1 MSNQKSTQKVLGI
14 DLGTTNSAAAIY
26 EGGHAT
32 VIPSAEGP
40 TMAGKM
46 FPSVVAFTKDGQLL
60 VGEPAKRQA
69 TTNPEGT
76 IFEIKRKM
84 GTDYKAHIYGKDY
97 TPQQLSAFILQKI
110 KKDAET
116 YLGVQVNQAVITVP
130 AHFDDNQRQAT
141 KDAGEIA
148 GFQVMRIINEP
159 TAACLAYGI
168 DKLEQE
174 MKILVFSFGGGTH
187 DVTLMDFGKG
197 VFEVLSTSGDTQ
209 LGGTDVDKA
218 VMTYL
223 VEEFK
228 RQTGVDVSNDR
239 MAMSRLKDAA
249 EKAKIELSTLMST
262 DIDLPF
268 LTADASGPKHL
279 HMTLT
284 RTKLES
290 LAQPIVDKTRPTL
303 LKALED
309 AKLNPQQVDKIIL
322 IGGMTRMPLV
332 QRFVEQI
339 MGKAPE
345 RGIDPME
352 SVAIGAS
359 IQGGVVTGEI
369 KDLLLLDVTPLSL
382 GVETMGGVMTKV
394 IEKNTTIPTKRS
406 QIFSTAADFQTAVTI
421 HVLQGERAMSS
432 DNVSLGQF
440 NLVDLP
446 PAPRGVPQIE
456 VTFDID
462 ANGILNVTAKDKG
475 TGKEAKI
482 TITAST
488 KLTQEEKDRLIREA
502 EQFQEQDRKKKEEA
516 ETRNQA
522 DSLVYTAERTKSDLA
537 GKISPEETGKIDAA
551 VTELKNALA
560 SNDMEAVKS
569 KTEAL
574 QKVLQEV
581 GTKVYQQAA
590 AEAAKQQ
597 QQSQEPHAGSD
608 PNMGGGA
615 AGDVPPG
622 AGPSGPDD
630 GPEVVDSEDYKVK

>member
-1 MSNQKSTQKVLGI
+1 MSNQKTSEKVLGI

-46 FPSVVAFTKDGQLL
+46 FPSVVAFTKEGQLL

-76 IFEIKRKM
+76 VFEIKRKM
-84 GTDYKAHIYGKDY
+84 GTEYKVSIYGKEY
-97 TPQQLSAFILQKI
+97 TPQQISSFILQKI
-110 KKDAET
+110 KKDAEN
-116 YLGVQVNQAVITVP
+116 YLGGTMRKAVITVP
-130 AHFDDNQRQAT
+130 AHFNDNQRQAT

-168 DKLEQE
+168 DKVQQE

-187 DVTLMDFGKG
+187 DVTVMDFGKG
-197 VFEVLSTSGDTQ
+197 VFQVLSTSGDTQ
-209 LGGTDVDKA
+209 LGGTDVDRA
-218 VMTYL
+218 VMQYIL
-223 VEEFK
+223 DEFK
-228 RQTGVDVSNDR
+228 RQNGIDISGDK
-239 MAMSRLKDAA
+239 MAMSRLKEAA

-279 HMTLT
+279 RLTLT

-290 LAQPIVDKTRPTL
+290 LAQPIVQRTQPTL

-309 AKLNPQQVDKIIL
+309 AKLTPQGIDKIIL

-339 MGKAPE
+339 LGKAPE
-345 RGIDPME
+345 RGLDPME
-352 SVAIGAS
+352 CVAIGAS
-359 IQGGVVTGEI
+359 IQAAVITGEVT
-369 KDLLLLDVTPLSL
+369 DLLLLDVTPLTL
-382 GVETMGGVMTKV
+382 GLETMGGVFTKV
-394 IEKNTTIPTKRS
+394 MEKNTTIPTKRS
-406 QIFSTAADFQTAVTI
+406 QIFTTAADFQTAVTI
-421 HVLQGERAMSS
+421 HVLQGERAMAS
-432 DNVSLGQF
+432 DNVSLGMF

-462 ANGILNVTAKDKG
+462 ANGILNVTAKDLG
-475 TGKEAKI
+475 TGKESKI
-482 TITAST
+482 RITAST
-488 KLTQEEKDRLIREA
+488 KLSKEEKERLIKDA
-502 EQFQEQDRKKKEEA
+502 EQFAEQDRKKKEEA
-516 ETRNQA
+516 ELRNSA
-522 DSLVYTAERTKSDLA
+522 DSLVYTAERTKTDLA
-537 GKISPEETGKIDAA
+537 GKINQEQIGKIDAA

-560 SNDMEAVKS
+560 SNDMTQIKTKS
-569 KTEAL
+569 DEL
-574 QKVLQEV
+574 QKVLQAV
-581 GTKVYQQAA
+581 GTTVYQQAA
-590 AEAAKQQ
+590 AEQAKQQ
-597 QQSQEPHAGSD
+597 EQQQPGQGPEA
-608 PNMGGGA
+608 
-615 AGDVPPG
+615 G
-622 AGPSGPDD
+622 AGPQPPPSG
-630 GPEVVDSEDYKVK
+630 GQSPEDFGSEKVVDSEDYKVK

>member
-1 MSNQKSTQKVLGI
+1 
-14 DLGTTNSAAAIY
+14 
-26 EGGHAT
+26 
-32 VIPSAEGP
+32 
-40 TMAGKM
+40 MAGKM

-84 GTDYKAHIYGKDY
+84 GTDYKVSIHGKEY
-97 TPQQLSAFILQKI
+97 TPQQISAFILQKI

-116 YLGVQVNQAVITVP
+116 YLGNSINKAVITVP
-130 AHFDDNQRQAT
+130 AHFNDNQRQAT

-168 DKLEQE
+168 DKLQHE

-187 DVTLMDFGKG
+187 DVTFMDFGKG
-197 VFEVLSTSGDTQ
+197 VFQVLSTSGDTQ
-209 LGGTDVDKA
+209 LGGTDVDNA
-218 VMTYL
+218 VMRYVL
-223 VEEFK
+223 DEFK

-239 MAMSRLKDAA
+239 MAMPRLKDAA

-290 LAQPIVDKTRPTL
+290 LAQPIVERTRPTL

-309 AKLNPQQVDKIIL
+309 AKLTPQLVDKIIL

-332 QRFVEQI
+332 QHFVEQI
-339 MGKAPE
+339 LGKAPE

-352 SVAIGAS
+352 SVAIGAA
-359 IQGGVVTGEI
+359 IQGGVVSGEVT
-369 KDLLLLDVTPLSL
+369 DLLLLDVTPLSL
-382 GVETMGGVMTKV
+382 GVETMGSVMTKV
-394 IEKNTTIPTKRS
+394 MDKNTTIPTKRS
-406 QIFSTAADFQTAVTI
+406 QVFTTAADFQTAVTI
-421 HVLQGERAMSS
+421 HVLQGERAMAS
-432 DNVSLGQF
+432 DNVSLGEF

-462 ANGILNVTAKDKG
+462 ANGILNVTAKDRA

-482 TITAST
+482 RITAST
-488 KLTQEEKDRLIREA
+488 KLSKEEKERLIKDA
-502 EQFQEQDRKKKEEA
+502 EQYQEQDRKKREEA
-516 ETRNQA
+516 ETRNTA
-522 DSLVYTAERTKSDLA
+522 DSLVYTAERTKQDLT
-537 GKISPEETGKIDAA
+537 GKLSAEETGKIDAA

-560 SNDMEAVKS
+560 TNDMTQVKAKS
-569 KTEAL
+569 DAL

-590 AEAAKQQ
+590 QQYAQQ
-597 QQSQEPHAGSD
+597 QGQQPGGQAPPGGPGPEPPPS
-608 PNMGGGA
+608 GGA
-615 AGDVPPG
+615 AG
-622 AGPSGPDD
+622 
-630 GPEVVDSEDYKVK
+630 PEGERVVDSEDYKVK

>member
-1 MSNQKSTQKVLGI
+1 MSNTKTGEKVLGI

-26 EGGHAT
+26 EGGRST

-60 VGEPAKRQA
+60 IGEPAKRQA
-69 TTNPEGT
+69 TANPEGT

-84 GTDYKAHIYGKDY
+84 GTTYKANIFGKEY
-97 TPQQLSAFILQKI
+97 TPQQISAFILQKI

-116 YLGVQVNQAVITVP
+116 YLGSTMRKAVITVP

-148 GFQVMRIINEP
+148 GFEVMRIINEP

-168 DKLEQE
+168 DKLEKE

-197 VFEVLSTSGDTQ
+197 VFQVLSTSGDTQ
-209 LGGTDVDKA
+209 IGGTDVDKA
-218 VMTYL
+218 LMDYIID
-223 VEEFK
+223 EFK
-228 RQTGVDVSNDR
+228 RQTNIDLTNDR
-239 MAMSRLKDAA
+239 MATARLKEAA

-268 LTADASGPKHL
+268 IASDSSGPKHL
-279 HMTLT
+279 HLAIT

-290 LAQPIVDKTRPTL
+290 LAQPIVQKTQKTI

-309 AKLNPQQVDKIIL
+309 AKLTPTDVDKIIL

-332 QRFVEQI
+332 QQFVEKI
-339 MGKAPE
+339 LGKPAE

-352 SVAIGAS
+352 CVAIGAA
-359 IQGGVVTGEI
+359 IQGAVITGEVT
-369 KDLLLLDVTPLSL
+369 DLLLLDVTPLSL
-382 GVETMGGVMTKV
+382 GVETLGGVFTK
-394 IEKNTTIPTKRS
+394 IIDKNTTIPTKRT
-406 QIFSTAADFQTAVTI
+406 QVFTTAADFQTAVTI
-421 HVLQGERAMSS
+421 HVLQGERTMAT
-432 DNVSLGQF
+432 DNVSLGTF

-462 ANGILNVTAKDKG
+462 ANGILNVTAKDLG
-475 TGKEAKI
+475 TGKQAKI

-488 KLTQEEKDRLIREA
+488 KLSDEEKERMVKEADQFA
-502 EQFQEQDRKKKEEA
+502 EQDKKKREEV
-516 ETRNQA
+516 ELRNNA
-522 DSLVYTAERTKSDLA
+522 DGLIYTAERTKKDLA
-537 GKISPEETGKIDAA
+537 DKLTQEQTGKIDTA
-551 VTELKNALA
+551 VSALKDALA
-560 SNDMEAVKS
+560 SNDMTQVKA
-569 KTEAL
+569 KTEEL
-574 QKVLQEV
+574 QKILQEV
-581 GTKVYQQAA
+581 GTVIYQQAA
-590 AEAAKQQ
+590 AEQAKQQ
-597 QQSQEPHAGSD
+597 AQGGPQGQQ
-608 PNMGGGA
+608 
-615 AGDVPPG
+615 PP
-622 AGPSGPDD
+622 PSGEA
-630 GPEVVDSEDYKVK
+630 GTSGEKVVDSKDYEVK

>member
-1 MSNQKSTQKVLGI
+1 MSNAKKGEKVLGI

-60 VGEPAKRQA
+60 IGEPAKRQA
-69 TTNPEGT
+69 TANPEGT

-84 GTDYKAHIYGKDY
+84 GTTYKANIFEKEY
-97 TPQQLSAFILQKI
+97 TPQQISAFVLQKI

-116 YLGVQVNQAVITVP
+116 YLGSTMRKAVITVP

-148 GFQVMRIINEP
+148 GFEVMRIINEP

-168 DKLEQE
+168 DKLEKE

-197 VFEVLSTSGDTQ
+197 VFQVLSTSGDTQ
-209 LGGTDVDKA
+209 IGGTDVDKA
-218 VMTYL
+218 LMDYIID
-223 VEEFK
+223 EFK
-228 RQTGVDVSNDR
+228 RQTSIDLTNDL
-239 MAMSRLKDAA
+239 MATARLKEAA

-262 DIDLPF
+262 DVDLPF
-268 LTADASGPKHL
+268 ISSDSSGPKHL
-279 HMTLT
+279 HLTVT

-290 LAQPIVDKTRPTL
+290 LAQPIVQKTEKTI

-309 AKLNPQQVDKIIL
+309 AKLTPTDVDKIIL

-332 QRFVEQI
+332 QRFVEKI
-339 MGKAPE
+339 LGKPAE
-345 RGIDPME
+345 RGVDPME
-352 SVAIGAS
+352 CVAIGAA
-359 IQGGVVTGEI
+359 IQGAVITGEVT
-369 KDLLLLDVTPLSL
+369 DLLLLDVTPLSL
-382 GVETMGGVMTKV
+382 GVETLGAVFTK
-394 IEKNTTIPTKRS
+394 IIDKNTTIPTKRT
-406 QIFSTAADFQTAVTI
+406 QVFTTAADFQTAVTI
-421 HVLQGERAMSS
+421 HVLQGERAMAS
-432 DNVSLGQF
+432 DNVSLGTF

-462 ANGILNVTAKDKG
+462 ANGILNVTAKDLG
-475 TGKEAKI
+475 TGKQAKI

-488 KLTQEEKDRLIREA
+488 KLSEEEKERMVKEGEKFA
-502 EQFQEQDRKKKEEA
+502 EQDKKKREEA
-516 ETRNQA
+516 ELRNNA
-522 DSLVYTAERTKSDLA
+522 DGLIYTADRTKKDLA
-537 GKISPEETGKIDAA
+537 DKLTQDQTSKIDTAVAA
-551 VTELKNALA
+551 LKDALA
-560 SNDMEAVKS
+560 SNDMTQVKA
-569 KTEAL
+569 KTEEL

-581 GTKVYQQAA
+581 GTVIYQQAA
-590 AEAAKQQ
+590 AEQAKQQ
-597 QQSQEPHAGSD
+597 AQARGQQSQQPPPSGEA
-608 PNMGGGA
+608 GGG
-615 AGDVPPG
+615 
-622 AGPSGPDD
+622 
-630 GPEVVDSEDYKVK
+630 EKVVDSKDYEVK

>member
-1 MSNQKSTQKVLGI
+1 MSNAKKGEKVLGI

-60 VGEPAKRQA
+60 IGEPAKRQA
-69 TTNPEGT
+69 TANPEGT

-84 GTDYKAHIYGKDY
+84 GTTYKANIFEKEY
-97 TPQQLSAFILQKI
+97 TPQQISAFVLQKI

-116 YLGVQVNQAVITVP
+116 YLGSTMRKAVITVP

-148 GFQVMRIINEP
+148 GFEVMRIINEP

-168 DKLEQE
+168 DKLEKE

-197 VFEVLSTSGDTQ
+197 VFQVLSTSGDTQ
-209 LGGTDVDKA
+209 IGGTDVDKA
-218 VMTYL
+218 LMDYIID
-223 VEEFK
+223 EFK
-228 RQTGVDVSNDR
+228 RQTSIDLTNDL
-239 MAMSRLKDAA
+239 MATARLKEAA

-262 DIDLPF
+262 DVDLPF
-268 LTADASGPKHL
+268 ISSDSSGPKHL
-279 HMTLT
+279 HLTVT

-290 LAQPIVDKTRPTL
+290 LAQPIVQKTEKTI

-309 AKLNPQQVDKIIL
+309 AKLTPTDVDKIIL

-332 QRFVEQI
+332 QRFVEKI
-339 MGKAPE
+339 LGKPAE
-345 RGIDPME
+345 RGVDPME
-352 SVAIGAS
+352 CVAIGAA
-359 IQGGVVTGEI
+359 IQGAVITGEVT
-369 KDLLLLDVTPLSL
+369 DLLLLDVTPLSL
-382 GVETMGGVMTKV
+382 GVETLGAVFTK
-394 IEKNTTIPTKRS
+394 IIDKNTTIPTKRT
-406 QIFSTAADFQTAVTI
+406 QVFTTAADFQTAVTI
-421 HVLQGERAMSS
+421 HVLQGERAMAS
-432 DNVSLGQF
+432 DNVSLGTF

-462 ANGILNVTAKDKG
+462 ANGILNVTAKDLG
-475 TGKEAKI
+475 TGKQAKI

-488 KLTQEEKDRLIREA
+488 KLSEEEKERMVKEGEKFA
-502 EQFQEQDRKKKEEA
+502 EQDKKKREEA
-516 ETRNQA
+516 ELRNKA
-522 DSLVYTAERTKSDLA
+522 DGLIYTADRTKKDLA
-537 GKISPEETGKIDAA
+537 DKLTQDQTSKIDTAVAA
-551 VTELKNALA
+551 LKDALA
-560 SNDMEAVKS
+560 SNDMTQVKA
-569 KTEAL
+569 KTEEL

-581 GTKVYQQAA
+581 GTVIYQQAA
-590 AEAAKQQ
+590 AEQAKQQ
-597 QQSQEPHAGSD
+597 AQARGQQSQQPPPSGEA
-608 PNMGGGA
+608 GGG
-615 AGDVPPG
+615 
-622 AGPSGPDD
+622 
-630 GPEVVDSEDYKVK
+630 EKVVDSKDYEVK